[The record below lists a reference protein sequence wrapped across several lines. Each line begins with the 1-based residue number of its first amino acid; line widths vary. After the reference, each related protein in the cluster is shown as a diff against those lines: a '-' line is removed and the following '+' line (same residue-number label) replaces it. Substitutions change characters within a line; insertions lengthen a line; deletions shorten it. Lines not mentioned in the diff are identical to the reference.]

1 MSRQYSEL
9 AHSWFLPPNDYLVF
23 AVAVGAHELVN
34 ILRVGQITHLA
45 SGVDPVKRLAGQ
57 GIPEA
62 NATVGS
68 ASARA
73 HHAVLVRGPSDSLDC
88 RLVLT
93 KPGMRLRVIVTRPDE
108 QLVIVAAT
116 SKLLLVR
123 GPFEAADLLLV
134 AIEPCE
140 VVVLLTPVPVQYALI
155 AAARAEHARLPS
167 DASDS
172 AFVSEHT
179 SDFCLSVDVPFLQ
192 LTSRGAHGQIV
203 AVNGPAD

>member
-9 AHSWFLPPNDYLVF
+9 AHSRFLPPNDYLVF
-23 AVAVGAHELVN
+23 AIAVGADELVH
-34 ILRVGQITHLA
+34 ILRIGQITHLA
-45 SGVDPVKRLAGQ
+45 PGVDPVERLAGQ
-57 GIPEA
+57 GVPEA

-93 KPGMRLRVIVTRPDE
+93 EPDMRLRVVVARPDK

-116 SKLLLVR
+116 CKLLLVR

-134 AIEPCE
+134 AIEPRE

-155 AAARAEHARLPS
+155 AAASAEQACLPS

-172 AFVSEHT
+172 ALVSEHT
-179 SDFCLSVDVPFLQ
+179 SDLRLSVYVPFLQ
-192 LTSRGAHGQIV
+192 FDG
-203 AVNGPAD
+203 